1 MEKLEKLKKKDLT
14 SFRRRVWASK
24 STYINMPSKWFLKKT
39 LYQKQYRS
47 SRPEESHK
55 NGFSG
60 KFRKIYLDT
69 LAKESCFS
77 QVADSQPTILLKL
90 DPIGGIALWNSWIFT
105 FLEQLFYR

>member
-1 MEKLEKLKKKDLT
+1 
-14 SFRRRVWASK
+14 
-24 STYINMPSKWFLKKT
+24 MPSKWFLKKT

-47 SRPEESHK
+47 
-55 NGFSG
+55 NGFSE

-90 DPIGGIALWNSWIFT
+90 DPIGGIAL
-105 FLEQLFYR
+105 